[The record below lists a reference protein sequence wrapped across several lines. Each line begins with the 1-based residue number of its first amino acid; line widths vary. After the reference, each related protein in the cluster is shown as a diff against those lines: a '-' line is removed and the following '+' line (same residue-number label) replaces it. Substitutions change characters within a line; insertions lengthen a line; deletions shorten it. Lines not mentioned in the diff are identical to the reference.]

1 MPRILSFGLVVLIL
15 TASVASAHKVILSVY
30 PSGAML
36 EGELGLSN
44 GDMSEDQL
52 IEVFDERDNKIG
64 ETKTDGDGFFTYQP
78 TQAGAHIFRANLGAG
93 HVAETT
99 VAVDQVEAP
108 SGGTQAAAIS
118 PSAVSTPKTIVPSS
132 LVSPDREAVAKMI
145 RNELRPLRQE
155 IAAYK
160 EKNDLQSILGG
171 IGYIV
176 GIFGLGMY
184 VAARRKLKGLS
195 S

>member
-1 MPRILSFGLVVLIL
+1 MLKILTSGFVALIL
-15 TASVASAHKVILSVY
+15 TVSGASAHKVVLSVY
-30 PSGAML
+30 PSGAMF

-52 IEVFDERDNKIG
+52 VEVFDERDNKIG

-78 TQAGAHIFRANLGAG
+78 TQAGIHVFRANLGAG
-93 HVAETT
+93 HVAEVT
-99 VAVDQVEAP
+99 VAADQIQAS
-108 SGGTQAAAIS
+108 SGGAQAAAMPTTAVVTPEAIVS
-118 PSAVSTPKTIVPSS
+118 LSSA
-132 LVSPDREAVAKMI
+132 LPDRDAVAKMI

-176 GIFGLGMY
+176 GIFGIGMY
-184 VAARRKLKGLS
+184 VAARRKLKRAS